1 MTSIIRIQSRII
13 GHGIAI
19 RLAEGVKGLNIS
31 YDGMV
36 ISYVGNPIKLIE
48 KLTERYERIEKGV
61 AITLAKK
68 AIEPIIKE
76 NPELKI
82 PDELR

>member
-1 MTSIIRIQSRII
+1 MTSIIRMQSRII
-13 GHGIAI
+13 GNGIAI

>member
-1 MTSIIRIQSRII
+1 MTSIIRMQSRII

-19 RLAEGVKGLNIS
+19 RLALGVKGLNIS
-31 YDGMV
+31 YDGTV
-36 ISYVGNPIKLIE
+36 ISYIGNPIELIE
-48 KLTERYERIEKGV
+48 KLIERYERIEKNV

-76 NPELKI
+76 NPELKV
-82 PDELR
+82 PDKLR

>member
-1 MTSIIRIQSRII
+1 MTSIIRMQSRII
-13 GHGIAI
+13 GNGIAI

-68 AIEPIIKE
+68 AIEPFIKE

-82 PDELR
+82 PDGLR